1 MLLYAAGNK
10 TDLHCTFKTNDTAN
24 VMDILKL
31 LCSINGT
38 SSYNNLKLVVI
49 IYTHKICLNSA
60 ATIKAQ
66 NQLKF
71 CINYIILPKWL
82 PQTHSSIH
90 QSGLTL
96 QIGNFMKAITIHSF
110 PCPYIHTY
118 MYIDTYNL
126 QMTETPLVLIYC
138 TLSRH

>member
-24 VMDILKL
+24 VMDIIKL

-71 CINYIILPKWL
+71 CINYIILPCKMAAIDSL
-82 PQTHSSIH
+82 KH
-90 QSGLTL
+90 TL
-96 QIGNFMKAITIHSF
+96 VWANPS
-110 PCPYIHTY
+110 
-118 MYIDTYNL
+118 N
-126 QMTETPLVLIYC
+126 
-138 TLSRH
+138 R